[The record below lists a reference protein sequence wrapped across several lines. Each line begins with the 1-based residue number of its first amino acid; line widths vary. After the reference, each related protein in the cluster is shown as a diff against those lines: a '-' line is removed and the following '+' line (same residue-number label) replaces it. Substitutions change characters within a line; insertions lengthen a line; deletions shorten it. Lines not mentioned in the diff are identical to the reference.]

1 VKKILFALSLI
12 AGSSLAETAFI
23 SDELDIM
30 VRSGESSSHRIIA
43 TLKSGKKVNILER
56 NPDSGYSKVK
66 LSDTR
71 DGWVLSRLLV
81 STPSAKSQLKKLQ
94 SQLINTQQE
103 AAEAKEK
110 LASLSEQNLG
120 LDTRTSELEQ
130 LNTRLSRELEDLKNT
145 ASNAVEILQ
154 QRDLLQQRVVT
165 IERELERF
173 KRENDVLKN
182 SDSQDWFLMG
192 AAVLALGL
200 LLGFILPKL
209 SWRRKSSWQSS
220 F

>member
-1 VKKILFALSLI
+1 
-12 AGSSLAETAFI
+12 
-23 SDELDIM
+23 M
-30 VRSGESSSHRIIA
+30 
-43 TLKSGKKVNILER
+43 
-56 NPDSGYSKVK
+56 
-66 LSDTR
+66 
-71 DGWVLSRLLV
+71 
-81 STPSAKSQLKKLQ
+81 
-94 SQLINTQQE
+94 
-103 AAEAKEK
+103 
-110 LASLSEQNLG
+110 G

>member
-1 VKKILFALSLI
+1 MKKILFALSLI

-23 SDELDIM
+23 SDELDII
-30 VRSGESSSHRIIA
+30 VRSGDSSSHRIIA
-43 TLKSGKKVNILER
+43 SLKSGKKVNILER
-56 NPDSGYSKVK
+56 KPESRHSKVK

>member
-103 AAEAKEK
+103 AAEAKK
-110 LASLSEQNLG
+110 KWASLSEQNLG

>member
-1 VKKILFALSLI
+1 MKKILFALSLI

-103 AAEAKEK
+103 AAEAKK
-110 LASLSEQNLG
+110 KWASLSEQNLG

>member
-103 AAEAKEK
+103 AAEAKK
-110 LASLSEQNLG
+110 KWASLSEQNLG

-130 LNTRLSRELEDLKNT
+130 LNTRLSRELEDLKTT

>member
-1 VKKILFALSLI
+1 LPVPGWLEI
-12 AGSSLAETAFI
+12 AFV
-23 SDELDIM
+23 SDELSI
-30 VRSGESSSHRIIA
+30 VVGSGDGSSHRIISS
-43 TLKSGKKVNILER
+43 LKRGKKVNILER

-81 STPSAKSQLKKLQ
+81 STPSAKSQLTKLE
-94 SQLINTQQE
+94 SHLINTQQE

>member
-1 VKKILFALSLI
+1 MKKILFALSLI

-110 LASLSEQNLG
+110 WASLSEQNLG

>member
-1 VKKILFALSLI
+1 MKKILFALSLI